1 MKLLYPLMA
10 VALAQKRSLSEM
22 SEKRKLRQMLKLK
35 QANQASTTT
44 TETTT
49 TTTTSTTMATT
60 TTTKPATKQK
70 LKKRVTK
77 KPKGRIAAKDTV
89 TQAQQRAK
97 VTKYI
102 GTIGERLEES
112 LQNGFVAAEF
122 GGRALQHCFSCGK

>member
-44 TETTT
+44 TVTT
-49 TTTTSTTMATT
+49 TTMATT
-60 TTTKPATKQK
+60 TTTKPAPKQK

-89 TQAQQRAK
+89 SQAQQRAK